1 MPDLKVPIE
10 AVPERTLGEIRR
22 IVEHESAEFIKK
34 LPELVRTRL
43 EACTAKLA
51 GMEKD
56 WGGKWKVDNCNG
68 RQSTI
73 GTYLTEEAKRVCEQF
88 VGKIGASFTLEDDI
102 EQELRVGF
110 IRDVYRALKSQLRD
124 RAKQVAANMVE
135 AVVAETIVDP
145 VRFVTDIEQM
155 QDPDFGKTPMEVLVM
170 ERAAKKKAAAEEA

>member
-102 EQELRVGF
+102 EQ
-110 IRDVYRALKSQLRD
+110 
-124 RAKQVAANMVE
+124 
-135 AVVAETIVDP
+135 
-145 VRFVTDIEQM
+145 M